1 VNPSNSLQ
9 VHTWTKKVVIT
20 ALHKLIP
27 AWVSGVQ

>member
-1 VNPSNSLQ
+1 

-20 ALHKLIP
+20 ALRKLIP